1 MAMFT
6 DPDRKFLAAYLIV
19 PHFIWSDIM
28 TSKPRRALL
37 LLAAMLA
44 GCANL
49 AAISP
54 GDSAQAVEARAGAP
68 ATVWKNAD
76 GSEVWEY
83 PLGPLGVETYMVTL
97 GSDRAVREVR
107 QVLSEEYIS
116 KLRVGMSRDEVRRLV
131 GRPRDIG
138 FSDLNDEEIWSWRYR
153 EWRVRNMELYVQFD
167 RPTGT
172 LKRISRFQIDTNDGK
187 PR

>member
-1 MAMFT
+1 MPRAVL
-6 DPDRKFLAAYLIV
+6 FLV
-19 PHFIWSDIM
+19 
-28 TSKPRRALL
+28 
-37 LLAAMLA
+37 LLAA
-44 GCANL
+44 GCADF

-107 QVLSEEYIS
+107 QVLSDEYIS
-116 KLRVGMSRDEVRRLV
+116 KLHAGMSRDEVRRLL
-131 GRPRDIG
+131 GRPRDVSYYG
-138 FSDLNDEEIWSWRYR
+138 LDDEEIWSWRYR
-153 EWRVRNMELYVQFD
+153 EWKVRTMELAAQFD
-167 RPTGT
+167 RSTGR
-172 LKRISRFQIDTNDGK
+172 LKRISRFQVDTGGGK
-187 PR
+187 RR

>member
-1 MAMFT
+1 MI
-6 DPDRKFLAAYLIV
+6 AAL
-19 PHFIWSDIM
+19 
-28 TSKPRRALL
+28 RRAAAV
-37 LLAAMLA
+37 LALSVLPG
-44 GCANL
+44 GCANFS
-49 AAISP
+49 AISP
-54 GDSAQAVEARAGAP
+54 GDTANSVEARVGPP
-68 ATVWKNAD
+68 AAIWKNPD

-97 GSDRAVREVR
+97 GPDHAVREVR

-116 KLRVGMSRDEVRRLV
+116 KLHAGMSRDEVRRLV

-172 LKRISRFQIDTNDGK
+172 LKKISRFQIDTGDGK
-187 PR
+187 RH

>member
-1 MAMFT
+1 MNTTF
-6 DPDRKFLAAYLIV
+6 
-19 PHFIWSDIM
+19 S
-28 TSKPRRALL
+28 RAVLL
-37 LLAAMLA
+37 LFPALFTG
-44 GCANL
+44 GCASFS
-49 AAISP
+49 AINP
-54 GDSAQAVEARAGAP
+54 GASAQQVETLVGAP
-68 ATVWKNAD
+68 ANVWKNTD

-116 KLRVGMSRDEVRRLV
+116 RLHVGMSRDEVRRLV

-138 FSDLNDEEIWSWRYR
+138 FSGLNDEEIWSWRYR

-167 RPTGT
+167 RSTGA
-172 LKRISRFQIDTNDGK
+172 LKKITRFQIDTSDGK
-187 PR
+187 RP

>member
-1 MAMFT
+1 MLRAVL
-6 DPDRKFLAAYLIV
+6 FLA
-19 PHFIWSDIM
+19 
-28 TSKPRRALL
+28 
-37 LLAAMLA
+37 LLAA
-44 GCANL
+44 GCANF

-97 GSDRAVREVR
+97 GSDHAVREVR
-107 QVLSEEYIS
+107 QVLSEEHIS
-116 KLRVGMSRDEVRRLV
+116 KLHAGMSRDEVRRLV
-131 GRPRDIG
+131 GRPRDISFYG
-138 FSDLNDEEIWSWRYR
+138 LNDEEIWSWRYR
-153 EWRVRNMELYVQFD
+153 EWKVRTMELSAQFD

-172 LKRISRFQIDTNDGK
+172 LKRISRFQVDTGGGK
-187 PR
+187 RR

>member
-1 MAMFT
+1 LPRAVL
-6 DPDRKFLAAYLIV
+6 FLV
-19 PHFIWSDIM
+19 
-28 TSKPRRALL
+28 
-37 LLAAMLA
+37 LLAA
-44 GCANL
+44 GCADF

-107 QVLSEEYIS
+107 QVLSDEYIS
-116 KLRVGMSRDEVRRLV
+116 KLHAGMSRDEVRRLL
-131 GRPRDIG
+131 GRPRDVSYYG
-138 FSDLNDEEIWSWRYR
+138 LDDEEIWSWRYR
-153 EWRVRNMELYVQFD
+153 EWKVRTMELAAQFD
-167 RPTGT
+167 RSTGR
-172 LKRISRFQIDTNDGK
+172 LKRISRFQVDTGGGK
-187 PR
+187 RR

>member
-1 MAMFT
+1 LLRAVL
-6 DPDRKFLAAYLIV
+6 FLA
-19 PHFIWSDIM
+19 
-28 TSKPRRALL
+28 
-37 LLAAMLA
+37 LLAA
-44 GCANL
+44 GCANF

-97 GSDRAVREVR
+97 GSDHAVREVR
-107 QVLSEEYIS
+107 QVLSEEHIS
-116 KLRVGMSRDEVRRLV
+116 KLHAGMSRDEVRRLV
-131 GRPRDIG
+131 GRPRDISFYG
-138 FSDLNDEEIWSWRYR
+138 LNDEEIWSWRYR
-153 EWRVRNMELYVQFD
+153 EWKVRTMELSAQFD

-172 LKRISRFQIDTNDGK
+172 LKRISRFQVDTGGGK
-187 PR
+187 RR